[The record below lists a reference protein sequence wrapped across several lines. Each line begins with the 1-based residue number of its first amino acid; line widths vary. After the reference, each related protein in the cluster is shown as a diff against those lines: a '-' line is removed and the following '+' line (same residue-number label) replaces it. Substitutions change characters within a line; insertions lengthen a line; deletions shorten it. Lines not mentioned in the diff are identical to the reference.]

1 MEKENKNNPFDTL
14 HLLFFLWKKRT
25 PIIIV
30 TLLAAIVSIIVS
42 LSIDDKY
49 KSEVIVFPTSGGSIS
64 DDLLATKL
72 IKKEIMKLGEDE
84 EVEQLLQVLKSDN
97 IRNRI
102 IEKFDLIHHY
112 EIDATEKY
120 KQTALYKKFDKN
132 IAIEP
137 TKFMS
142 VKIRVLDKNSQTAAD
157 IANEICNL
165 IDTVMNN
172 MRKERALEALNLVE
186 REYFSLKNNMRKLE
200 DSLVKIK
207 NEGIGLE
214 NELEI
219 KKLKQSY
226 EKQIEVGNEKKAQDI
241 QKKIGRLNKNT
252 ESYAS
257 IRDYLKF
264 EQEHLANLTSKYAE
278 AKLEVNQN
286 LPNKYIVNAAYPA
299 EKKSYPIRW
308 LIVVVATASTFL
320 IAILLLLLIDK
331 LATRISEIKQEK

>member
-1 MEKENKNNPFDTL
+1 MEKENKNNTFDTF
-14 HLLFFLWKKRT
+14 HLLFFLWKKRK
-25 PIIIV
+25 PIIVI
-30 TLLAAIVSIIVS
+30 TALAVIISIIVS
-42 LSIDDKY
+42 LSIEEKY

-72 IKKEIMKLGEDE
+72 IKKEIMQLGEDV
-84 EVEQLLQVLKSDN
+84 EVERLLQVLKSDD

-102 IEKFDLIHHY
+102 IEKYDLLNHY
-112 EIDATEKY
+112 EINDKEKY
-120 KQTALYKKFDKN
+120 KQTALHKKFNKN
-132 IAIEP
+132 ITIEP

-142 VKIRVLDKNSQTAAD
+142 VKIKVLDKNPETAAN

-172 MRKERALEALNLVE
+172 MRKERAFEALKLVE
-186 REYFSLKNNMRKLE
+186 NEYISLKKHMQELE

-207 NEGIGLE
+207 NKGIGFD
-214 NELEI
+214 NEYKI

-226 EKQIEVGNEKKAQDI
+226 AKHLEIGNVKKAEVLQKQISH
-241 QKKIGRLNKNT
+241 LNKNS
-252 ESYAS
+252 EAYLS

-286 LPNKYIVNAAYPA
+286 LPNKYIINTAYPA

-308 LIVVVATASTFL
+308 LIVLVSTFSTF
-320 IAILLLLLIDK
+320 ITSILLLLLIDK
-331 LATRISEIKQEK
+331 LIIRINEVKEEK

>member
-1 MEKENKNNPFDTL
+1 MKKENKNNAFDTF
-14 HLLFFLWKKRT
+14 HLLFFLWKKRK
-25 PIIIV
+25 PIIIISV
-30 TLLAAIVSIIVS
+30 LAAIISIIVS
-42 LSIDDKY
+42 LSIEEKY

-84 EVEQLLQVLKSDN
+84 EVEQLLQVLKSDD
-97 IRNRI
+97 IRHRI
-102 IEKFDLIHHY
+102 IEKYDLIHHY
-112 EIDATEKY
+112 EIEDTEKY
-120 KQTALYKKFDKN
+120 KQTILYKKFQKN
-132 IAIEP
+132 ISIEP

-142 VKIRVLDKNSQTAAD
+142 VRISVLDKNPEIAAN
-157 IANEICNL
+157 IANDICNL

-172 MRKERALEALNLVE
+172 MRKERALKALKLVE
-186 REYFSLKNNMRKLE
+186 QEYFSLKKHMQELE

-207 NEGIGLE
+207 NEGIGLK
-214 NELEI
+214 NDFEI

-226 EKQIEVGNEKKAQDI
+226 AKHIEIGNVQKAQLI
-241 QKKIGRLNKNT
+241 QKRINKLNKNT

-308 LIVVVATASTFL
+308 LIVVAATVSTFL
-320 IAILLLLLIDK
+320 TSILLLLLIDK
-331 LATRISEIKQEK
+331 LTIRINEIKKEK